1 MSALDRSPSSLP
13 PIAVFDLDGTL
24 AETAGDLVGTLNA
37 ILAQE
42 GLAPLALAQARD
54 MIGAG
59 AKALIRRGFEAA
71 GETLDDARLETLFV
85 AFLDHYGRHL
95 CDHSHLFP
103 GVTQALDDL
112 AARGFALAVCTN
124 KVEAHALALLEL
136 LEVSGRFSA
145 ICGRDTFAH
154 FKPDPRHITLTIERA
169 GGDPARAVMVGDS
182 RADIDAA
189 KAAGIPVIAVP
200 FGYTD
205 LPVEAFGPD
214 RVIAHFDELLEAVD
228 ALVPLVRA

>member
-1 MSALDRSPSSLP
+1 MSTLP

-24 AETAGDLVGTLNA
+24 AETAGDLVGTLNV
-37 ILAQE
+37 ILERE
-42 GLAPLALAQARD
+42 GLKALPLEEARD

-59 AKALIRRGFEAA
+59 AKALIQRGFTAT
-71 GETLDDARLETLFV
+71 GEPLSQERLERLF
-85 AFLDHYGRHL
+85 AEFLDHYGSHL
-95 CDHSHLFP
+95 CEHSHLFP
-103 GVTQALDDL
+103 GVVEALDTL
-112 AARGFALAVCTN
+112 TKRGFLLAVCTN
-124 KVEAHALALLEL
+124 KVESHALTLLEL
-136 LEVSGRFSA
+136 LGVSGRFAA
-145 ICGRDTFAH
+145 ICGRDTFPH

-169 GGDPARAVMVGDS
+169 GGDRSRAVMVGDS

-214 RVIAHFDELLEAVD
+214 VVITHFDELVAAV
-228 ALVPLVRA
+228 AILVPAA